1 MAYKF
6 LIHTHIDT
14 NILPKINVG
23 EVKAK
28 MMYYVSFSGFHILPF
43 LFIHCGAVFCEEL
56 ERLLSFFVGAS
67 CAMY

>member
-1 MAYKF
+1 M
-6 LIHTHIDT
+6 
-14 NILPKINVG
+14 PKINVG

-56 ERLLSFFVGAS
+56 EGLLSFFVGAS